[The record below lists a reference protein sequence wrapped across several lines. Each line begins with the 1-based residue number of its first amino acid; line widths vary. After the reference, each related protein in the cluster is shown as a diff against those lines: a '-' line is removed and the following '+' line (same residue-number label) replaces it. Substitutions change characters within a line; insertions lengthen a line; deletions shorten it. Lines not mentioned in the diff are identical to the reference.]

1 MTALPSP
8 QDVLDYWLGDATND
22 AGAADEKMKLWFEKS
37 EATDADLAEHFLDLM
52 APLAGGLAQEW
63 ADKGPSQRLAAII
76 ALDQFSRNLFRDT
89 KHAFAS
95 DPLALNLTKDALS
108 KGEDAGLSEV
118 ERIFLYLPLEHS
130 EDMADQDL
138 SVQKYTELAQDAR
151 PAFKALCENTLDYAI
166 RHRDVIDQYGR
177 FPHRNAILKRT
188 STEAELEYLSKP
200 GAGF

>member
-1 MTALPSP
+1 M
-8 QDVLDYWLGDATND
+8 LDYWLGDAKND
-22 AGAADEKMKLWFEKS
+22 AEAADEKMKLWFKKS
-37 EATDADLAEHFLDLM
+37 ETTDADIAEHFLDLM
-52 APLAGGLAQEW
+52 APLANGLAQEW
-63 ADKGPSQRLAAII
+63 ADQGLQQRLAAII

-89 KHAFAS
+89 KHAFAN
-95 DPLALNLTKDALS
+95 DPLALSLTKDTLS
-108 KGEDAGLSEV
+108 KGEDARLSEV

-138 SVQKYTELAQDAR
+138 SVHKYTELAEDAR

-188 STEAELEYLSKP
+188 NTDAETDYLSQP

>member
-1 MTALPSP
+1 M
-8 QDVLDYWLGDATND
+8 LDYWLGDAKND
-22 AGAADEKMKLWFEKS
+22 AEAADEKMKLWFKKS
-37 EATDADLAEHFLDLM
+37 ETTDADIAEHFLDLM
-52 APLAGGLAQEW
+52 APLANGLAQEW
-63 ADKGPSQRLAAII
+63 ADQGLQQRLAAII

-89 KHAFAS
+89 KNAFAN
-95 DPLALNLTKDALS
+95 DALALSLTKDALS

-138 SVQKYTELAQDAR
+138 SVHKYTELAEDAR

-188 STEAELEYLSKP
+188 NTDAETDYLSQP

>member
-1 MTALPSP
+1 MTPLPSP
-8 QDVLDYWLGDATND
+8 QDVLNYWLGEATND
-22 AGAADEKMKLWFEKS
+22 AEAADAKMKLWFEKS
-37 EATDADLAEHFLDLM
+37 AATDADIAEHFLDLM
-52 APLAGGLAQEW
+52 APLANGLAQEW
-63 ADKGPSQRLAAII
+63 ADQGLSHRLAAII

-95 DPLALNLTKDALS
+95 DPLALSLTKDALS
-108 KGEDAGLSEV
+108 KGEETGLSEV

-138 SVQKYTELAQDAR
+138 SVQKYTDLAQDAR

-166 RHRDVIDQYGR
+166 RHRDVIEQYGR
-177 FPHRNAILKRT
+177 FPHRNAILERPN
-188 STEAELEYLSKP
+188 TEAETEYLSQP